1 TTGSGNGLIKTTSN
15 NNWDGG
21 AFSYN
26 QVFNNGYLEFTA
38 TETNTDRMIGLSNT
52 NTNSSFSSIRY
63 AIGLRSNG
71 VIDIYENNSY
81 RGTFGTY
88 ATNDVFRVS
97 VESNLVRYYKN
108 NVALYVSTLT
118 PTFPM
123 FADVSIFNVGGTIG
137 NVLVNNLNSGG
148 FTANLI
154 NGTASNYQWRL
165 NGNPVGTNSASYSN
179 PSIALN
185 DVVTCNLTYTNSCGT
200 SGVVELSNQTTFK
213 ALPTY
218 DNAPIFYITG
228 VTDLAACN
236 RLEEQVKWRDF
247 NNVAASGAGNSLVKT
262 ASNANWDGGAFSYNQ
277 VNSNGYLEFTATET
291 NTDRMIGLS
300 NINSNSSYSSIK
312 YAIGLRSNGVID
324 IYENNSYRGTFGT
337 YATNDVFRV
346 SVESNLV
353 RYYKNNVALYVSTL
367 TPTFPMFADVSIFN
381 VGGTIG
387 NVLVNNLNSGGFT
400 ATIINGTPVTY
411 QWRLNGNPVGT
422 NSASYNNP
430 SIALNDLV
438 TCDLTYQSVCSTPT
452 ITTNSTTFKAL
463 PTYDNAPIFYITGV
477 TDLAGCF
484 RAEEKIVWNS
494 LSNMA
499 TTGSGNG
506 LIKTTSNNNWDGGA
520 FSYNQVF
527 NNGYLEFTATETN
540 TDRMIG

>member
-1 TTGSGNGLIKTTSN
+1 
-15 NNWDGG
+15 
-21 AFSYN
+21 
-26 QVFNNGYLEFTA
+26 
-38 TETNTDRMIGLSNT
+38 
-52 NTNSSFSSIRY
+52 
-63 AIGLRSNG
+63 
-71 VIDIYENNSY
+71 
-81 RGTFGTY
+81 
-88 ATNDVFRVS
+88 
-97 VESNLVRYYKN
+97 
-108 NVALYVSTLT
+108 
-118 PTFPM
+118 
-123 FADVSIFNVGGTIG
+123 
-137 NVLVNNLNSGG
+137 
-148 FTANLI
+148 
-154 NGTASNYQWRL
+154 
-165 NGNPVGTNSASYSN
+165 TNSASYSN

-300 NINSNSSYSSIK
+300 NINSNSSFSSIK
-312 YAIGLRSNGVID
+312 YAIGLRSNGVIDIYENNSYRGTFGTYATNDVFRVSVESNLVRYYKNNVALYVSTLTPTFPMFADVSIFNVGGTIGNVLVNNLHSGAFTATIINGTPVTYQWRLNGNPVGTNSASYNNPSIALNDLVTCDLTYQSVCSTPTITTNSTTFKALPTYDNAPIFYITGVTDLAACNRLEEQVKWRDFNNVAASGAGNSLVKTASNTNWDGGAFSYNQVNSNGYLEFTATETNTDRMIGLSNTNTNSSFSSIRYAIGLRSNGVID

-422 NSASYNNP
+422 NSASYSNP
-430 SIALNDLV
+430 SIALNDVV
-438 TCDLTYQSVCSTPT
+438 TCNLTY
-452 ITTNSTTFKAL
+452 TNSCGTSGVVELSNQTTFKAL
-463 PTYDNAPIFYITGV
+463 PTY
-477 TDLAGCF
+477 
-484 RAEEKIVWNS
+484 
-494 LSNMA
+494 
-499 TTGSGNG
+499 
-506 LIKTTSNNNWDGGA
+506 
-520 FSYNQVF
+520 
-527 NNGYLEFTATETN
+527 
-540 TDRMIG
+540 